1 MIISDRVSPGPANAT
16 CDRQRLFPVL
26 NLSLTYVLVLLRS
39 NTLSFMVFPDSI
51 SGSFLG
57 LAAFAFYSSGL
68 ASRLCFQ
75 VAHTKCF
82 ARRVVRFFH
91 MFSTVSARC

>member
-1 MIISDRVSPGPANAT
+1 MIISDRVSPGPANVT

-51 SGSFLG
+51 SGSSLG

-75 VAHTKCF
+75 VAIQSVSRDGSFVSSIC
-82 ARRVVRFFH
+82 
-91 MFSTVSARC
+91 FSTVSARC